1 MRRLMAVLAASTLL
15 AIGAGIVT
23 AHDAP
28 GNNGTVKIHD
38 GATEPSPEVKNQPH
52 VCTFHLHF
60 FFADAGQAGD
70 WWIESWPPTGDRGTV
85 LAGTYLTN
93 ANGED
98 RQPEEGAYQLP
109 NGHYKLFWEGR
120 NTQNIKHKVFWVK
133 CAPTT
138 GGGGGAGGG
147 GGGGGG
153 GAGGGAGGGVS
164 GGAGGGVSGGA
175 GGGVSGGV
183 QGAAGGPGGVTTLPN
198 TAFAPTGQQPPITLV
213 LALLGTGVL
222 IAVGRALQRPVTVR
236 RHRDL
241 RD

>member
-1 MRRLMAVLAASTLL
+1 MRRLLAVAAATVLL
-15 AIGAGIVT
+15 GIGAGSVI
-23 AHDAP
+23 ARDAP

-109 NGHYKLFWEGR
+109 DGHYKLFWEGR
-120 NTQNIKHKVFWVK
+120 NTQNVKHKVFWVK
-133 CAPTT
+133 CAPTSGGGTT
-138 GGGGGAGGG
+138 GGGTTGGAGGTTG
-147 GGGGGG
+147 GGTTGV
-153 GAGGGAGGGVS
+153 AGGTTGG
-164 GGAGGGVSGGA
+164 
-175 GGGVSGGV
+175 
-183 QGAAGGPGGVTTLPN
+183 
-198 TAFAPTGQQPPITLV
+198 
-213 LALLGTGVL
+213 
-222 IAVGRALQRPVTVR
+222 
-236 RHRDL
+236 
-241 RD
+241 

>member
-1 MRRLMAVLAASTLL
+1 
-15 AIGAGIVT
+15 
-23 AHDAP
+23 P
-28 GNNGTVKIHD
+28 
-38 GATEPSPEVKNQPH
+38 

-60 FFADAGQAGD
+60 CFADAGQAGD

-85 LAGTYLTN
+85 MAGTYLTN

-109 NGHYKLFWEGR
+109 DGHYKLFWEGR

-183 QGAAGGPGGVTTLPN
+183 QGAAGGPGGVTTL
-198 TAFAPTGQQPPITLV
+198 
-213 LALLGTGVL
+213 
-222 IAVGRALQRPVTVR
+222 
-236 RHRDL
+236 
-241 RD
+241 